1 MKHFAGFFA
10 EFPGVQ
16 LEPLYDTHALVA
28 IQGPKAAHAVGML
41 LSQEDAA
48 KMAKIPFMS
57 RMYATI
63 DGVPVILS
71 RCGYT
76 GEDGFEICMP
86 IANAPDIV
94 RRMAKLPSVGFAGLG
109 ARDSLRLEAALS
121 LYGHDLND
129 DITLVEA
136 GQGWTV
142 SKRRRQ
148 TGGFIGAEK
157 ILKQLREGV
166 AKKRIGLVTEG
177 APVRDGAAV
186 HAKDG
191 KKIGVV
197 TSGGP
202 SPTTGKNIAMAFVD
216 AGFSKLDTELLVNVR
231 NKMQKAV
238 VSRMPFFPHRYPRC

>member
-1 MKHFAGFFA
+1 MKHFSGFFA
-10 EFPGVQ
+10 QFPGVQ

-28 IQGPKAAHAVGML
+28 IQGPKAAQAVAMML
-41 LSQEDAA
+41 SPSDAA
-48 KMAKIPFMS
+48 KLSNLAFMS
-57 RMYATI
+57 RMYGTI
-63 DGVPVILS
+63 GGAPVILS

-86 IANAPDIV
+86 IAAACDIV
-94 RRMAKLPSVGFAGLG
+94 TRMAKLPDVAFAGLG

-129 DITLVEA
+129 DISLVEA
-136 GQGWTV
+136 GLAWTV
-142 SKRRRQ
+142 SKRRREK
-148 TGGFIGAEK
+148 GGFVGAET
-157 ILKQLREGV
+157 ILRQLREGV
-166 AKKRIGLVTEG
+166 SKKRIGLITDG
-177 APVRDGAAV
+177 APVRDGATV

-202 SPTTGKNIAMAFVD
+202 SPTIGKNIAMAFVE

-231 NKMQKAV
+231 GKMQSSR
-238 VSRMPFFPHRYPRC
+238 VSKMPFFPHRYK